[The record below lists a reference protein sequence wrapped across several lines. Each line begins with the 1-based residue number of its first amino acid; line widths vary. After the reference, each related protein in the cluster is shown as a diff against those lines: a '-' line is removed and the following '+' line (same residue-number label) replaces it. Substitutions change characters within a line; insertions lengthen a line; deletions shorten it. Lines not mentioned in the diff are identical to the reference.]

1 MFTPALVGSIN
12 NSGKRKTVPGGVSG
26 LQDWI
31 NRSTASGVFRALRF
45 DTDAAVNNFR
55 FTNGVGLDSSP
66 AGGSVGSYVRRN
78 ATEGILG
85 DGALELEQMTD
96 GNMNS
101 YLWVPFDNT
110 KSTWQFNETGYNRGP
125 GEEFYMQVRMKSNC
139 GGDGSTGGGGRK
151 NFSVSRLTSSYT
163 FNELVVQDTNYRG
176 VIQMYQGLGPTGT
189 PYQPFEELTGGSDF
203 NFQPGSQYATAPA
216 YCSYQAGDYMNQAA
230 CATYFNGEWVT
241 YLLHVIPSTD
251 GVADGTCELFIWKTG
266 MSDYVR
272 LIQKTSFEMNY
283 DSDKPDGFNAAI
295 LWIYETG
302 RTAGAANQK
311 QWYDQL
317 ILSTDFIPRP
327 QV

>member
-1 MFTPALVGSIN
+1 MILNSATISSVG
-12 NSGKRKTVPGGVSG
+12 NSRKTLPSGVSG

-45 DTDAAVNNFR
+45 ETDASVNNFR
-55 FTNGVGLDSSP
+55 FTNGTGLDTSP

-85 DGALELEQMTD
+85 DGALELEQMTNT
-96 GNMNS
+96 NMSS

-125 GEEFYMQVRMKSNC
+125 GQEFYMQVRMKSNC
-139 GGDGSTGGGGRK
+139 GGSGSTGGGGRK
-151 NFSVSRLTSSYT
+151 NFSVTRLTSSYT

-176 VIQMYQGLGPTGT
+176 VLQMYSGFRDGVAYNPINEAVA
-189 PYQPFEELTGGSDF
+189 PSDF
-203 NFQPGSQYATAPA
+203 NFQPGSLYATAPA

-230 CATYFNGEWVT
+230 CATYFNNEWVT
-241 YLLHVIPSTD
+241 YLLHVIPSDD
-251 GVADGTCELFIWKTG
+251 GVANGTVELFIWKPG
-266 MSDYVR
+266 MTDYVR
-272 LIQKTSFEMNY
+272 VIRQTSFEMNY
-283 DSDKPDGFNAAI
+283 DSDKPDGYNAAI

-302 RTAGAANQK
+302 RTAGPSNQK

-317 ILSTDFIPRP
+317 ILSTNFIPRP